1 MQHDIVFSGFGG
13 QGALFAGQMLA
24 YAAMDAGRNVT
35 WIPSYG
41 PEMRGGT
48 AHCTVI
54 IADRPIGSPLVRC
67 PTNVVA
73 FNNPSVDKY
82 EPLVARGGT
91 LIYNASLVT
100 RAIRRDDIRIVA
112 IPASEVAA
120 RLGEGHVLNMVLLG
134 ALIECIS
141 ILPLDVVEQALEQHL
156 PAHHR
161 ELLELNQR
169 ALRLGTAVC

>member
-1 MQHDIVFSGFGG
+1 
-13 QGALFAGQMLA
+13 
-24 YAAMDAGRNVT
+24 
-35 WIPSYG
+35 
-41 PEMRGGT
+41 
-48 AHCTVI
+48 
-54 IADRPIGSPLVRC
+54 
-67 PTNVVA
+67 
-73 FNNPSVDKY
+73 
-82 EPLVARGGT
+82 VARGGT

-156 PAHHR
+156 SAHHR
-161 ELLELNQR
+161 ELLELNWQ
-169 ALRLGTAVC
+169 ALRRGAQLERELLALA